1 MSIELIL
8 NNLFRLN
15 VEVPNEVIA
24 EMQHRIKSETA
35 NWKARI
41 RRMEQGARASPNWRV
56 KGSIIAARTGRIAI
70 YPRQRKRRLRQ
81 GGPISIKD
89 GWKPIRVL
97 TITY

>member
-41 RRMEQGARASPNWRV
+41 RRMEQG
-56 KGSIIAARTGRIAI
+56 GSYQSELA
-70 YPRQRKRRLRQ
+70 RQRQYYRRKDWKDRHISKAKKAALAAGWADFDKRRLEAN
-81 GGPISIKD
+81 
-89 GWKPIRVL
+89 
-97 TITY
+97 